1 MTNQDV
7 GKKNWAVYVLFALA
21 VIAGILA
28 FVDAGRYMG
37 WLDFTA
43 TIPGFGEISFA
54 LPNAQ
59 WFAALMSALLGVIWF
74 VVASW
79 LWKLNPSGL
88 LFMKVIA
95 VINLIFLGLAL
106 LGKTSFSDIIW
117 ALLVN
122 VLILI
127 LSSLGGTK
135 AAFAPAMAKMEAA
148 AAAKSDAAKRAA
160 DAKADAAESAAD
172 AKADAAESAA
182 DTKADAAESAADT
195 KADAA
200 AGAAAGAAAVKAA
213 APEAA
218 PDPQDLTVVEGIGPK
233 IGEALQG
240 AGIHT
245 FADLA
250 GISKE
255 DLAKIL
261 NDAGLSAD
269 PTTWSKQAAMAAA
282 GNMDEL
288 KAYQDKLEGGREV

>member
-182 DTKADAAESAADT
+182 DTKADAA
-195 KADAA
+195 

>member
-1 MTNQDV
+1 MANQDV

-172 AKADAAESAA
+172 
-182 DTKADAAESAADT
+182 T

>member
-1 MTNQDV
+1 MANQDV

-28 FVDAGRYMG
+28 FIDAGRYMG
-37 WLDFTA
+37 WLSFSA
-43 TIPGFGEISFA
+43 TVPFLGEIKFA

-148 AAAKSDAAKRAA
+148 AAAKSDAAKR
-160 DAKADAAESAAD
+160 AAD

>member
-148 AAAKSDAAKRAA
+148 AAAKSDAATRAA
-160 DAKADAAESAAD
+160 DA
-172 AKADAAESAA
+172 
-182 DTKADAAESAADT
+182 KADAAESAADT

>member
-1 MTNQDV
+1 MANQV
-7 GKKNWAVYVLFALA
+7 EGKKNWAVYVLFLLA

-28 FVDAGRYMG
+28 FIDAGRYMG

-79 LWKLNPSGL
+79 LWNLNPSGL

-106 LGKTSFSDIIW
+106 LGRTSFSDIIW
-117 ALLVN
+117 AVLVN

-127 LSSLGGTK
+127 LSSLSGTK

-148 AAAKSDAAKRAA
+148 AAAKSDTATRAA
-160 DAKADAAESAAD
+160 DAKS
-172 AKADAAESAA
+172 
-182 DTKADAAESAADT
+182 DAAESAADT

-200 AGAAAGAAAVKAA
+200 AGAVAGAAAVKAA

-250 GISKE
+250 GTSNE

-282 GNMDEL
+282 GNMDDL

>member
-1 MTNQDV
+1 MANQDV

-28 FVDAGRYMG
+28 FIDAGRYMG
-37 WLDFTA
+37 WLDFSA
-43 TIPGFGEISFA
+43 TIPFLGEITFA

-79 LWKLNPSGL
+79 LWNLNPSGL

-106 LGKTSFSDIIW
+106 LGRTSFSDIIW
-117 ALLVN
+117 AVVVN
-122 VLILI
+122 ILILI

-135 AAFAPAMAKMEAA
+135 AAFAPGMAKMEAA
-148 AAAKSDAAKRAA
+148 AAAQSDTATRAA
-160 DAKADAAESAAD
+160 QAKADAADSAAE
-172 AKADAAESAA
+172 A
-182 DTKADAAESAADT
+182 TESAADT

-200 AGAAAGAAAVKAA
+200 AASAAAAAAVEAA

-218 PDPQDLTVVEGIGPK
+218 PDPQDLTVVEGVGPK
-233 IGEALQG
+233 IGEALQA

-250 GISKE
+250 GTSKE

-269 PTTWSKQAAMAAA
+269 PTTWSKQAAMAAI
-282 GNMDEL
+282 GDMDDL

>member
-43 TIPGFGEISFA
+43 TISGFGEISFA

-182 DTKADAAESAADT
+182 DTKADAA
-195 KADAA
+195 

-269 PTTWSKQAAMAAA
+269 PTTWSKQAAMASA
-282 GNMDEL
+282 GTGCLGAGDGARL
-288 KAYQDKLEGGREV
+288 V